1 MDSESKITARYLR
14 ILSYSV
20 LAFTLAFLINNV
32 LTVWVDWPG
41 VKKIFS
47 HYELF
52 GFKQKALQGSE
63 LNYGYLQIG
72 IYLIC
77 IAGVILYVFKTY
89 SQTLEHDSEILSKFS
104 AYLVRSSFWAVFLV
118 GVADFIISFM
128 VVERLWEAIFSPEV
142 KAFMVKA
149 PERITFIHFPIILGS
164 FIIGYFTKSVGFIW
178 LAVLVVLSE
187 FVIVLSR
194 FIFSYEQAFQGDLV
208 RFWYAALYLFASA
221 YALIHEG
228 HVRVD
233 VLYSSFS
240 ERKKAWTNTIGSA
253 LLGVPLCLIVIFY
266 GLNGKASIIN
276 GPVVAFEVTQ
286 QGSNGLY
293 LLYLMAVYL
302 AVFAVTM
309 LLQFTSY
316 FMSSS
321 HKLLQDEEEM
331 NISNVNKANDVSIEN
346 IESSSK

>member
-1 MDSESKITARYLR
+1 MSSESSKISLYLR
-14 ILSYSV
+14 IASYSV

-32 LTVWVDWPG
+32 LTVWIDWPG

-47 HYELF
+47 HYEMF
-52 GFKQKALQGSE
+52 GFKKKALDGST
-63 LNYGYLQIG
+63 LSYGFMQIG
-72 IYLIC
+72 VYLIC
-77 IAGVILYVFKTY
+77 IVAVIIYVFKTY
-89 SQTLEHDSEILSKFS
+89 SQTLERDSEILSKFS

-142 KAFMVKA
+142 KAFMVKS
-149 PERITFIHFPIILGS
+149 PERITFIHFPIILIS
-164 FIIGYFTKSVGFIW
+164 FVIGYFTKSVGFIW
-178 LAVLVVLSE
+178 LAVLVVVSE
-187 FVIVLSR
+187 FIIVLSR

-240 ERKKAWTNTIGSA
+240 ERKKAWTNLLGSA
-253 LLGVPLCLIVIFY
+253 LLGVPLVLIVLFL

-316 FMSSS
+316 FMGSSY
-321 HKLLQDEEEM
+321 KIL
-331 NISNVNKANDVSIEN
+331 NGKEN
-346 IESSSK
+346 

>member
-1 MDSESKITARYLR
+1 M
-14 ILSYSV
+14 
-20 LAFTLAFLINNV
+20 
-32 LTVWVDWPG
+32 
-41 VKKIFS
+41 
-47 HYELF
+47 
-52 GFKQKALQGSE
+52 
-63 LNYGYLQIG
+63 
-72 IYLIC
+72 IC

-240 ERKKAWTNTIGSA
+240 ERKKAWTNSIGSA

-331 NISNVNKANDVSIEN
+331 NISNVNKENDVSIEN
-346 IESSSK
+346 IESSK

>member
-1 MDSESKITARYLR
+1 MSSESSKISLYLR

-32 LTVWVDWPG
+32 LTVWIDWPG

-47 HYELF
+47 HYEMF
-52 GFKQKALQGSE
+52 GFKKKALDGSA
-63 LNYGYLQIG
+63 LNYGLMQIG
-72 IYLIC
+72 VYLIC
-77 IAGVILYVFKTY
+77 IVAVIIYVFKTY
-89 SQTLEHDSEILSKFS
+89 SQTLERDSEILSKFS

-142 KAFMVKA
+142 KAFMVKS
-149 PERITFIHFPIILGS
+149 PERITFIHFPIILIS
-164 FIIGYFTKSVGFIW
+164 FVIGYFTKSVGFIW
-178 LAVLVVLSE
+178 LAVLVVVSE
-187 FVIVLSR
+187 FIIVLSR

-240 ERKKAWTNTIGSA
+240 ERKKAWTNLLGSA
-253 LLGVPLCLIVIFY
+253 LLGVPLVLIVLFL

-316 FMSSS
+316 FMGSSY
-321 HKLLQDEEEM
+321 KIL
-331 NISNVNKANDVSIEN
+331 NGKEN
-346 IESSSK
+346 